1 MEFSAVQRVGIQPP
15 QALVQ
20 PSKNQRSRARSG
32 RLQCRVGRA
41 RSVGYRIPI
50 AQTNCYT
57 ALYHA
62 WVRSRTEAGRTA
74 GEPASGERCVRPRR
88 CAFTTRNGAL
98 GWQRG
103 AFRVRAA
110 APAFALI
117 IVVWR
122 AARYATALL
131 VRTRRDRCS
140 RLGPPNA
147 MAG

>member
-1 MEFSAVQRVGIQPP
+1 MLTVQRVAVQLPRAHATTF
-15 QALVQ
+15 QKTSDLVREAVGC
-20 PSKNQRSRARSG
+20 NG
-32 RLQCRVGRA
+32 GLGGRA
-41 RSVGYRIPI
+41 DRIPHSNRES
-50 AQTNCYT
+50 NCCT
-57 ALYHA
+57 VRDHV
-62 WVRSRTEAGRTA
+62 WVWSRTVAGRTA
-74 GEPASGERCVRPRR
+74 GEPATGERCVRPRR

-103 AFRVRAA
+103 AFRVRAP